1 MMWKVKHLP
10 TEAELHVH
18 KRFAILPTIVSYRDE
33 LYYIWLKSYY
43 MFQTGIIY
51 DEVLD
56 YLCIDNYRYLN
67 KYECISMCKVQMDK
81 GKYVL

>member
-43 MFQTGIIY
+43 MFQTAIY
-51 DEVLD
+51 DESDD
-56 YLCIDNYRYLN
+56 YINTDDYRYAN

>member
-18 KRFAILPTIVSYRDE
+18 KKFALLPTIVSYRDV
-33 LYYIWLKSYY
+33 LYYIWLKPYY
-43 MFQTGIIY
+43 MFQTAIY
-51 DEVLD
+51 DELGD
-56 YLCIDNYRYLN
+56 YIDTEDYRYAN